1 DCPAPLHTLSKTD
14 TEENRSALN

>member
-14 TEENRSALN
+14 TEENRGALN